1 LGFFKSALRS
11 TLGAESAA
19 TRGMLSTSQRIRL
32 ALQDPLLALPV
43 PLLHPDKS
51 LLVLW
56 SAKSA
61 CSLTFVW
68 YLKTVGLLDDY
79 RASGFAPHEYRGK
92 HYLESDVF
100 ARGRRKLLD
109 DYYVVHVIR
118 DPYLR
123 AVSCYR
129 HVLAR
134 GFADKRFKAF
144 EDGALDRHRGFS
156 FSRYLDFL
164 ETLDLARTNL
174 HHRQQ
179 LHQLERIKSPDR
191 VINVSK
197 GSFLQELNLLER
209 ELSLPLTNFA
219 DLGWLL
225 KQEERRR
232 AKTTAFDGDGVA
244 DLPLN
249 AAAAAGHAPWPNYE
263 QFLAKPMRRR
273 IERLYAADFKAF
285 GQYMGALMALAAA
298 EALPRLFSALEL
310 FANHLHIGGM
320 FT

>member
-1 LGFFKSALRS
+1 
-11 TLGAESAA
+11 
-19 TRGMLSTSQRIRL
+19 MLSASQRVRL

-92 HYLESDVF
+92 HYLKSDVF

-129 HVLAR
+129 HVLAH
-134 GFADKRFKAF
+134 GFAEKRFKTF
-144 EDGALDRHRGFS
+144 EDGTLDRRRGFS

-179 LHQLERIKSPDR
+179 LHRLERIKPPDR
-191 VINVSK
+191 VINISN
-197 GSFLQELNLLER
+197 GNFLQELNLLEG
-209 ELSLPLTNFA
+209 EHSLPPTNFA

-225 KQEERRR
+225 TQEERRK
-232 AKTTAFDGDGVA
+232 AKTTAFVGDGVA
-244 DLPLN
+244 DQPLD
-249 AAAAAGHAPWPNYE
+249 AAAAAGYAPWPNYE
-263 QFLAKPMRRR
+263 QFLAKPMRHR
-273 IERLYAADFKAF
+273 IEQLYAADFKAF
-285 GQYMGALMALAAA
+285 GRYIGALLALATT
-298 EALPRLFSALEL
+298 EALPRLFSGLEL
-310 FANHLHIGGM
+310 SANHLHIGRM
-320 FT
+320 FTDS